1 LFVPLNYLITG
12 TQVQA
17 RYKKQ
22 MNSKMIL
29 LKKKWTAYNNQAS
42 NYNSEFTPETELETP
57 TFDEIK
63 QFGIKNTFWN
73 SGWLDHPNK
82 AWAVD
87 LDTQKGIQ
95 AYLTITHCQDELHRI
110 AREARQAVKWALLSS
125 QKIDCLQQL
134 FQARN

>member
-1 LFVPLNYLITG
+1 
-12 TQVQA
+12 
-17 RYKKQ
+17 
-22 MNSKMIL
+22 MIL

-42 NYNSEFTPETELETP
+42 NYNLEFTPETELETP

-110 AREARQAVKWALLSS
+110 AREARQAKLKNPISFLTKGNNNLKTSATNSTVPSKSLV
-125 QKIDCLQQL
+125 
-134 FQARN
+134 